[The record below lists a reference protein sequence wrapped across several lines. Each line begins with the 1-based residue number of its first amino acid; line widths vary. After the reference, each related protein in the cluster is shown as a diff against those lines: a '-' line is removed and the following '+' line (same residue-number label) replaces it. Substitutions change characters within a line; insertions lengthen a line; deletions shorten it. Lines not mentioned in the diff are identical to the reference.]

1 MSLDVTGWLLLAA
14 TMVNGIGAGATL
26 DQTIK
31 QLPAR
36 RRLGAQRYAEYVRAA
51 DLANGVPWYAAL
63 GTAVAAVTIAAVVA
77 GLLDDPDAALTA
89 ALVVIAVCLGVDL
102 VITSLAAPTL
112 RRLPVSDDPAGTIER
127 FARLNAVR
135 AVAVAVLAVATAT
148 ALAVKLVG

>member
-1 MSLDVTGWLLLAA
+1 MALDATGWTLLAA
-14 TMVNGIGAGATL
+14 TVINGMGAGATL

-51 DLANGVPWYAAL
+51 DLANGVPWYATL

-77 GLLDDPDAALTA
+77 GLVDEPDAALAA
-89 ALVVIAVCLGVDL
+89 ALVVTAACLAVDL
-102 VITSLAAPTL
+102 VVTSLAAPTL
-112 RRLPVSDDPAGTIER
+112 RRLPTSDDPAGILER

-135 AVAVAVLAVATAT
+135 AVAVAVLPVATAA
-148 ALAVKLVG
+148 ALAARVTG